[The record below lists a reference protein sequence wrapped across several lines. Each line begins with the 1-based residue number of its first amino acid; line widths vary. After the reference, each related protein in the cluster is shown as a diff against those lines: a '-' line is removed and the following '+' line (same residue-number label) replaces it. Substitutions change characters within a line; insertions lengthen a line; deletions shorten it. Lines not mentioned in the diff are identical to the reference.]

1 MEPRRTLAEFSVLA
15 NDSRYLYFAPM
26 ALIVLLVAAGLL
38 LLFLET
44 VLPGLIAGALG
55 FLALVGAVAYG
66 YLEFGFKTGNA
77 TLLSVLGL
85 LLLGIVLWLKFFPES
100 RMARVFVSQ
109 RQIGTVGAEK
119 PELLG
124 KSGVAV
130 TALRPAGTAVFDGR
144 RTDVVTEGGFVEK
157 GQPVTVVGIEGLR
170 VVVRPAI
177 DLTPLSSST
186 M

>member
-1 MEPRRTLAEFSVLA
+1 
-15 NDSRYLYFAPM
+15 M

-55 FLALVGAVAYG
+55 FLALVGAVAYA
-66 YLEFGFKTGNA
+66 YLEFGLKAGNA
-77 TLLSVLGL
+77 TLFSIVGL

-124 KSGVAV
+124 KSGVAL
-130 TALRPAGTAVFDGR
+130 TTLRPAGTVLFDGR
-144 RTDVVTEGGFVEK
+144 RTDVVTEGGFVAK
-157 GQPVTVVGIEGLR
+157 GQAVTVVAIEGLK
-170 VVVRPAI
+170 VVVRPAS
-177 DLTPLSSST
+177 DAAPQNSLTV
-186 M
+186 

>member
-1 MEPRRTLAEFSVLA
+1 
-15 NDSRYLYFAPM
+15 M
-26 ALIVLLVAAGLL
+26 ALIAVLIGSGLL

-55 FLALVGAVAYG
+55 FLALVGAVAYA
-66 YLEFGFKTGNA
+66 YVEFGAKTGNA
-77 TLLSVLGL
+77 TLFLVL
-85 LLLGIVLWLKFFPES
+85 LLLMVGVILWLKFFPDS
-100 RMARVFVSQ
+100 RMARMFVSQ

-124 KSGVAV
+124 KSGTTI
-130 TALRPAGTAVFDGR
+130 TALRPAGTAVFDGK

-170 VVVRPAI
+170 VIVRATADLPAR
-177 DLTPLSSST
+177 ST
-186 M
+186 V